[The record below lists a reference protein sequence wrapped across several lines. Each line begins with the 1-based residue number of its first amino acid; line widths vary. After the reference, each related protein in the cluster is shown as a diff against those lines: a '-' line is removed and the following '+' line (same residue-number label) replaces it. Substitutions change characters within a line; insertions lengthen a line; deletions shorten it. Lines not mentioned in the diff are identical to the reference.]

1 MFLEDKKFIQLKT
14 FNNFEKVNEDFLKCT
29 ISVMSH
35 EQIAN
40 GCKFRKDG
48 IERAIP
54 TLDYAPVIG
63 YWKDD
68 DFNDHGIEYVMNNDG
83 IEEVVRTVPFGVVI
97 KGSERFENIVAD
109 NGETQEYLMADC
121 YLWNRYEKAIN
132 KVKEN
137 RCNQSMEVNVV
148 SADYTSD
155 YYDIKDFNFSALC
168 ILGEDV
174 DPAFSLA
181 KIRTCANFSDNKF
194 ENEYK
199 EMLDV
204 FKRFSMEGGD
214 VLENNKEIID
224 NFEENEEETE
234 EMKKKRCEEEQENEE
249 KEVEKCSEK
258 EEKPKEEEMKK
269 KKCENEEEVEK
280 VNYSEII
287 SSLRDEISELKENYS
302 KLEEKYNSV
311 NEELVSLREFKA
323 SKDLEERNAKEEEI
337 FEQYND
343 DLCEVEEFAKLKENS
358 KEYSLEEL
366 NEKCLL
372 IWAKNERNNRKSS
385 KKFNK
390 EDKKEEMYVYDK
402 KDSKNDLGAW
412 SIL

>member
-1 MFLEDKKFIQLKT
+1 MEDKKFIQLKT

-148 SADYTSD
+148 NADYAEN

-199 EMLDV
+199 EMLEV

-214 VLENNKEIID
+214 VLEDNKKIID

-249 KEVEKCSEK
+249 KDIEKCSE
-258 EEKPKEEEMKK
+258 KEEEMKK

-287 SSLRDEISELKENYS
+287 ASLRDEISELKENYS

-343 DLCEVEEFAKLKENS
+343 DLSGVEEFAKLKENS

-390 EDKKEEMYVYDK
+390 EDKKEEVYVYDK

>member
-1 MFLEDKKFIQLKT
+1 MEDKKFIQLKT

-155 YYDIKDFNFSALC
+155 YYDIKDFTFSALC
-168 ILGEDV
+168 ILGEEIL
-174 DPAFSLA
+174 PAYNLA

-214 VLENNKEIID
+214 VLEDNKKIID

-234 EMKKKRCEEEQENEE
+234 EMKKKRCEEEQESEE
-249 KEVEKCSEK
+249 KDIEKCAEK
-258 EEKPKEEEMKK
+258 EEEPEEEEMKK

-287 SSLRDEISELKENYS
+287 ASLRDEISELKESYS

-343 DLCEVEEFAKLKENS
+343 DLNGVEEFAKLKENS

>member
-1 MFLEDKKFIQLKT
+1 MEDKKFIQLKT

-148 SADYTSD
+148 SADYAEN

-214 VLENNKEIID
+214 VLEDNKKIID
-224 NFEENEEETE
+224 NFKENEEETE

-249 KEVEKCSEK
+249 KDIEKCSEK
-258 EEKPKEEEMKK
+258 EEEPEEEMKK

-287 SSLRDEISELKENYS
+287 ASLRDEISELKESYS

-343 DLCEVEEFAKLKENS
+343 DLSGVEEFAKLKENS

>member
-1 MFLEDKKFIQLKT
+1 MEDKKFIQLKT

-155 YYDIKDFNFSALC
+155 YYDIKDFTFSALC
-168 ILGEDV
+168 ILGEEIL
-174 DPAFSLA
+174 PAYNLA

-214 VLENNKEIID
+214 VLEDNKKIID

-234 EMKKKRCEEEQENEE
+234 EMKKKRCEEEQESEE
-249 KEVEKCSEK
+249 KDIEKCSEK
-258 EEKPKEEEMKK
+258 EEEPEEEEMKK

-287 SSLRDEISELKENYS
+287 ASLKDEISELKEDYS

-343 DLCEVEEFAKLKENS
+343 DLNGVEEFAKLKENS

>member
-214 VLENNKEIID
+214 VLEDNKEIID

-234 EMKKKRCEEEQENEE
+234 EMKKKRCEEEQE
-249 KEVEKCSEK
+249 KDIEKCSEK
-258 EEKPKEEEMKK
+258 EEEPEEEMKK

-287 SSLRDEISELKENYS
+287 ASLKDEISELKESYS

-343 DLCEVEEFAKLKENS
+343 DLNGVEEFAKLKENS

>member
-1 MFLEDKKFIQLKT
+1 
-14 FNNFEKVNEDFLKCT
+14 
-29 ISVMSH
+29 MSH

-148 SADYTSD
+148 NADYAEN

-199 EMLDV
+199 EMLEV

-214 VLENNKEIID
+214 VLEDNKEIID

-249 KEVEKCSEK
+249 KDIEKCSEK
-258 EEKPKEEEMKK
+258 EEEPDEEEMKK

-287 SSLRDEISELKENYS
+287 ASLRDEISELKESYS

-343 DLCEVEEFAKLKENS
+343 DLNGVEEFAKLKENS